1 MIRRPPRST
10 LFPYT
15 TLFRSQEEFLTLGER
30 LFLSAGFRAD
40 RSSNN
45 GDVKHY
51 CIYPKTAGSYR
62 LPAGVGPLG
71 DFKLRV
77 AWGQSGN
84 QPLYGMKFPESDA
97 TQNVLGLPGT
107 VVPSV
112 VGNPNVKPERQSEIE
127 GGVDATLRSGRA
139 TFELTLYQKKVSDL
153 LLLRG
158 L

>member
-45 GDVKHY
+45 GDVKRY
-51 CIYPKTAGSYR
+51 FIYPKTAGSYR
-62 LPAGVGPLG
+62 LPAGIGPLG

-77 AWGQSGN
+77 AWGQAGN
-84 QPLYGMKFPESDA
+84 QPLYGMKV
-97 TQNVLGLPGT
+97 Q
-107 VVPSV
+107 
-112 VGNPNVKPERQSEIE
+112 I
-127 GGVDATLRSGRA
+127 GRA
-139 TFELTLYQKKVSDL
+139 SC
-153 LLLRG
+153 RG
-158 L
+158 RV